1 MALLLFS
8 RRCEHC
14 NNIIEYVRKNEPL
27 HSVVSFHDVNQKGIP
42 DQLKGKISSV
52 PTMITKDG
60 GLLVGKEILSWFE
73 SILPS
78 EFQGM
83 GGDSMSGLDLDNPEE
98 GDGGMFN
105 LDNYGGAIAAQMTPE
120 LEARINV
127 KVSDASY
134 SERQ

>member
-60 GLLVGKEILSWFE
+60 GLLVGKEILSYFD
-73 SILPS
+73 SILPT
-78 EFQGM
+78 EFQGV
-83 GGDSMSGLDLDNPEE
+83 GGDSMGGQDLDNPD
-98 GDGGMFN
+98 GDDGGMFS

-120 LEARINV
+120 LEARINA
-127 KVSDASY
+127 KVSDAY